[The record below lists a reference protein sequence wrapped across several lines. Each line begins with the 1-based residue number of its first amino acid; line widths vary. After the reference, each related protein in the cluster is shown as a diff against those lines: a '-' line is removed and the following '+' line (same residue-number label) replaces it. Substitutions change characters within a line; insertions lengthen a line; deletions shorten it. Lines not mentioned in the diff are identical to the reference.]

1 MDSITINSNKIY
13 CSLIVKDGFIVR
25 ECYGGGFTK
34 STKGNIF
41 SVTKSFLSALI
52 GIAIEKGYLG
62 LQDAVSDYFH
72 EFVSGPQEWFKDD
85 ITVENLLT
93 MTSGIFCPTNAGFNR
108 RMSQSDDEL
117 HMLLRLPVNRKN
129 MGKFIYND
137 ANYNLLSNILHQATQ
152 KTPLEFANKVLF
164 AKMGIGN
171 EAGGMN
177 KLEWEADAKGVNY
190 GGFGLKL
197 SGRDMAK
204 FGYLYIKQGIWNGQS
219 LVPKE
224 WIDLST
230 AMKVLTTEKELYYG
244 YGWWNCE
251 VYGLKTYYAIG
262 AGGQYIICTPQ
273 LDLIQVYLCEKNS
286 MASKEVEQVWK
297 ETIKDF
303 KEQKVD
309 HGIYKSKECIFT

>member
-1 MDSITINSNKIY
+1 MESKKNY

-25 ECYGGGFTK
+25 ECYGEGFTK
-34 STKGNIF
+34 NTKGNIF

-52 GIAIEKGYLG
+52 GIAIEKEYLD
-62 LQDAVSDYFH
+62 LQDVVSDYFS
-72 EFVSGPQEWFKDD
+72 EFVSGPQEWFKED
-85 ITVENLLT
+85 ITIENLLT

-117 HMLLRLPVNRKN
+117 NMLLKLPVNRKKI
-129 MGKFIYND
+129 GKFSYND
-137 ANYNLLSNILHQATQ
+137 ANYNLLSNILYQATQ
-152 KTPLEFANKVLF
+152 KTPLEFANEVLF
-164 AKMGIGN
+164 TRMGIGN
-171 EAGGMN
+171 KVDDMDT
-177 KLEWEADAKGVNY
+177 LEWEADVKGVNY

-197 SGRDMAK
+197 SGRDLAK
-204 FGYLYIKQGIWNGQS
+204 FGYLYVKQGIWNGQS

-224 WIDLST
+224 WINLST
-230 AMKVLTTEKELYYG
+230 SMKVPTTEKELYYG
-244 YGWWNCE
+244 YGWWNCD
-251 VYGLKTYYAIG
+251 VYGVKTYYAIG

-286 MASKEVEQVWK
+286 MASKEVAQIWK

-303 KEQKVD
+303 KEQKVN